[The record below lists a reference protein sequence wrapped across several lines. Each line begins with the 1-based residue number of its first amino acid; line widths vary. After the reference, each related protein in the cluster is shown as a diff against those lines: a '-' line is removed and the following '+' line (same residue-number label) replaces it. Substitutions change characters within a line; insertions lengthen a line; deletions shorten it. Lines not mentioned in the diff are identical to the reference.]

1 MTTQIFLASTLY
13 GTATLA
19 AALDSGC
26 FDAADRRVLLVSNNA
41 ATPETTPAVD
51 AMPGFEQLRAGS
63 TTWCRGTRPSSPS
76 TPRLVAPPGGRA
88 AVERHLRLAWGLGD
102 DDVALAVESIQVH
115 PALGVAQ
122 IFTDAPLTVY
132 ADGLMSYGPT
142 RTKLAPLVGTRVE
155 RLLHLD
161 LVPGLTPLLL
171 SEFGV
176 AREVVPAAA
185 FTKVLAEMA
194 GTGAGLP
201 DVEGP
206 AVLLGQYLSALGVL
220 TAEEEERLHVRMLTG
235 VAALGTPRGVQAAP
249 HGPARFTRTLEEA
262 AGGLGVELTVV
273 DRPVLAEVL
282 FQRMRPALVVGCFS
296 TALLTASELYGL
308 PVARAGTETLL
319 DRLTPYENSN
329 RVPATIVDALLPDLA
344 DAAAVAEGRP
354 GTDVAALAALV
365 RAVGFAMQPKVL
377 PELRPAAEEY
387 LRDHLDADTRR
398 YFKKRRLTALGLPG
412 GLPARLG
419 FLPRNATARRVVRRV
434 RAARRSI
441 GGERGRGPR
450 RGGYGRSPPAPPT
463 EAVPERS
470 TGEPVRARAAGR
482 AVPRCSPGGLPRES
496 AHAVREILDS
506 ARVTENSFPL
516 RMEFACPRPARHRRL
531 RARS

>member
-26 FDAADRRVLLVSNNA
+26 FDAADRRILLVSNNA

-51 AMPGFEQLRAGS
+51 AMPGFEQLRGRFDDVVSWNEAVFPFH
-63 TTWCRGTRPSSPS
+63 PSDWSPRS
-76 TPRLVAPPGGRA
+76 GDVPLW
-88 AVERHLRLAWGLGD
+88 ERHLRRAWSLGD

-185 FTKVLAEMA
+185 FTKVLAQVA

-201 DVEGP
+201 DVEEP
-206 AVLLGQYLSALGVL
+206 AVLLGQYLSALGIL
-220 TAEEEERLHVRMLTG
+220 SPEEEEDLHVRMLTG
-235 VAALGTPRGVQAAP
+235 VAALGHTRVVFKP
-249 HGPARFTRTLEEA
+249 HPTAPARFTRTLEGEA
-262 AGGLGVELTVV
+262 ARLGVDLTVV
-273 DRPVLAEVL
+273 DTPVLAEVL
-282 FQRMRPALVVGCFS
+282 FQRMRPALVAGCFS
-296 TALLTASELYGL
+296 TALLTASALYGL

-329 RVPATIVDALLPDLA
+329 RVPATVVDALLPDLA
-344 DAAAVAEGRP
+344 DAAAVADGRP
-354 GTDVAALAALV
+354 GMDVDALAALV

-387 LRDHLDADTRR
+387 LRERLDARTWR
-398 YFKKRRLTALGLPG
+398 YFKKRRLTSLGLPG
-412 GLPARLG
+412 GIPARLG
-419 FLPRNATARRVVRRV
+419 FLPHNAAARKVVRRA
-434 RAARRSI
+434 RSLRRSI
-441 GGERGRGPR
+441 GG
-450 RGGYGRSPPAPPT
+450 
-463 EAVPERS
+463 
-470 TGEPVRARAAGR
+470 
-482 AVPRCSPGGLPRES
+482 
-496 AHAVREILDS
+496 
-506 ARVTENSFPL
+506 
-516 RMEFACPRPARHRRL
+516 
-531 RARS
+531 